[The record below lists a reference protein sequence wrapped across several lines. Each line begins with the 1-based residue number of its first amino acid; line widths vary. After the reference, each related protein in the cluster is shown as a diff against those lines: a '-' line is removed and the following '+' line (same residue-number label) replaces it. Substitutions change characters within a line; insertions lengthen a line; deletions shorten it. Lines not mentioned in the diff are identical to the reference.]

1 MKKEY
6 INPEIEVLE
15 LNCLNAMLAMSDY
28 QREPADDND
37 EIY

>member
-15 LNCLNAMLAMSDY
+15 LNCLNEMLAFSDK
-28 QREPADDND
+28 QREPADGND